1 MNFENDP
8 IAQEVD
14 KIMIPLKQRAEL
26 TGGSQYNRV
35 WEAVYKILKENKPTP
50 EQQKQ
55 KFEEILSPLI
65 RYGYNTALSD
75 IEQYMVSIMEQHDID
90 TLTIIQNKIHEMMES
105 KKVVDQE
112 KLSIELKR
120 VG

>member
-8 IAQEVD
+8 IASEVD
-14 KIMIPLKQRAEL
+14 KIMIPLKKKAEL
-26 TGGSQYNRV
+26 TDGSQYNRV
-35 WEAVYKILKENKPTP
+35 WEVVYKILKEKSPTP

-75 IEQYMVSIMEQHDID
+75 IELFMVSIMEKHDID

-105 KKVVDQE
+105 KKIVDSE
-112 KLSIELKR
+112 KLSIELQR
-120 VG
+120 GG